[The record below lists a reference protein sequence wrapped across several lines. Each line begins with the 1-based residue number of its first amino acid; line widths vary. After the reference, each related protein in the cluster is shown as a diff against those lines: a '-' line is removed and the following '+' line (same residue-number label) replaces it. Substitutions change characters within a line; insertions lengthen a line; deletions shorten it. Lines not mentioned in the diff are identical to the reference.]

1 MPGVWDRVRTE
12 QVITNLLSN
21 AFKYGAGKPVN
32 VLVSADDGAARVRVV
47 DRGIGIPVHK
57 QGVIFE
63 RYERAAPKNHYGG
76 FGLGLWITRRTL
88 QEMGG
93 TIRVESEEG
102 AGALFEV
109 ELPRR
114 RPRTRRTAARTGAR
128 RRLAALSA
136 TLPLRELLPLSP
148 TSAWERVTVR
158 GPARGGRRI

>member
-1 MPGVWDRVRTE
+1 
-12 QVITNLLSN
+12 
-21 AFKYGAGKPVN
+21 
-32 VLVSADDGAARVRVV
+32 
-47 DRGIGIPVHK
+47 VHK

-114 RPRTRRTAARTGAR
+114 PAEDHASGNADGRAAATA
-128 RRLAALSA
+128 LAN
-136 TLPLRELLPLSP
+136 SP
-148 TSAWERVTVR
+148 A
-158 GPARGGRRI
+158 A

>member
-1 MPGVWDRVRTE
+1 
-12 QVITNLLSN
+12 VITNLLSN

-32 VLVSADDGAARVRVV
+32 VIVSADDHAARVRVV

-57 QGVIFE
+57 QDVIFE

-114 RPRTRRTAARTGAR
+114 QAEDHANGNADGKPAATAA
-128 RRLAALSA
+128 LPNSA
-136 TLPLRELLPLSP
+136 PL
-148 TSAWERVTVR
+148 
-158 GPARGGRRI
+158 